1 MNFWEVIFLGVV
13 QGATEFLPV
22 SSSGHLVLLPALL
35 GITVPN
41 LAFTM
46 GLHLGTLLALLFYF
60 WNDVKGILKGLF
72 SFYKKDR
79 QKENKFYINL
89 LILIIVA
96 AIPAGIVG
104 FLFAD
109 KVDLLFSTPKT
120 VSYLF
125 FITAIF
131 LFLASYL
138 SKRANKSIQDMTL
151 KDAIIVGIFQ
161 VFALLPGVSRSGS
174 TITGGIVSSVNKE
187 EAARFSFLLSIP
199 VIAGAALL
207 ELVKANF
214 STFTPTELIFGVVVS
229 FISGLIALR
238 IFFPIIKKTS
248 FYIFA
253 IYCVVIGVIGIIF
266 TK

>member
-1 MNFWEVIFLGVV
+1 MNFLEVVFLGVV
-13 QGATEFLPV
+13 QGATEFLPI

-35 GITVPN
+35 RIPIPN

-46 GLHLGTLLALLFYF
+46 GLHVGTLLAVLIYF
-60 WNDVKGILKGLF
+60 WNDLKGILKGIF
-72 SFYKKDR
+72 SFYKKD
-79 QKENKFYINL
+79 KSEEGKYYLNL
-89 LILIIVA
+89 FILIVVA
-96 AIPAGIVG
+96 TIPAGIVG

-109 KVDLLFSTPKT
+109 KVDLLFYSPRT

-125 FITAIF
+125 FITAAF

-138 SKRANKSIQDMTL
+138 AKKANKSIQNMTL

-161 VFALLPGVSRSGS
+161 VIALLPGVSRSGT

-187 EAARFSFLLSIP
+187 ESSRFSFLLSIP

-207 ELVKANF
+207 ELVKADF
-214 STFTPTELIFGVVVS
+214 SIFTPTELLVGIVVS
-229 FISGLIALR
+229 FISGLIALK

-248 FYIFA
+248 FYTFA
-253 IYCVVIGVIGIIF
+253 VYCVIIGLIGIIF